1 MKIQGKLASNM
12 IDGGKIKTLQTGWTA
27 ETIPRGR
34 MILIGRKKEE
44 AEAAEEQD
52 LDPETGEVGA
62 HLEEGKEAEVLPE
75 GWKEAEDL
83 PEGWMEITSILLQED
98 QTLPVGWKG
107 ISLPEE
113 TEQDSKDLGA
123 DLAPED
129 PLEDPTADTL
139 TIPGSG
145 MR

>member
-12 IDGGKIKTLQTGWTA
+12 IDGEKTKTLQTGWTA
-27 ETIPRGR
+27 ETIPRGQ
-34 MILIGRKKEE
+34 MIIIGRKKEE

-83 PEGWMEITSILLQED
+83 PEGWMEKINILL
-98 QTLPVGWKG
+98 
-107 ISLPEE
+107 
-113 TEQDSKDLGA
+113 
-123 DLAPED
+123 
-129 PLEDPTADTL
+129 
-139 TIPGSG
+139 
-145 MR
+145 